1 MDTGLIHI
9 YCGDGKGKTTASL
22 GLVLRCAGRGGKILF
37 AQFLKGRPTGEL
49 ESLKALPQVTVL
61 RGKAILKFT
70 FQMTDAEKQATCEA
84 QTALLQKVRDFCE
97 MHHPD
102 LAVCDE
108 LVGACAL
115 GLVPEE
121 QVLDFLK
128 DKPAHTEVVLTGRD
142 PSPALLDLADYVSEI
157 KKIKHPFDRGL
168 AARIPLRGEC
178 TFTGGLATSPSFS
191 RLLSEELGVPVNVPE
206 YPQLVGAIGAALIA
220 ARI

>member
-1 MDTGLIHI
+1 MMDTGLIHI

-49 ESLKALPQVTVL
+49 EALKALPQVTIL

-70 FQMTDAEKQATCEA
+70 FQMTDVEKQATCEA

-115 GLVPEE
+115 GFVPEE

-157 KKIKHPFDRGL
+157 KKIKHPFDQGL
-168 AARIPLRGEC
+168 AARIGI
-178 TFTGGLATSPSFS
+178 
-191 RLLSEELGVPVNVPE
+191 EE
-206 YPQLVGAIGAALIA
+206 
-220 ARI
+220 

>member
-1 MDTGLIHI
+1 MMDTGLIHI
-9 YCGDGKGKTTASL
+9 YYGDGKGKTTASL

-49 ESLKALPQVTVL
+49 EALKALPQITVL

-168 AARIPLRGEC
+168 AARIGI
-178 TFTGGLATSPSFS
+178 
-191 RLLSEELGVPVNVPE
+191 EE
-206 YPQLVGAIGAALIA
+206 
-220 ARI
+220 

>member
-1 MDTGLIHI
+1 MMDTGLIHI

-121 QVLDFLK
+121 QVLDFLRTNRPIRK
-128 DKPAHTEVVLTGRD
+128 
-142 PSPALLDLADYVSEI
+142 SS
-157 KKIKHPFDRGL
+157 
-168 AARIPLRGEC
+168 
-178 TFTGGLATSPSFS
+178 
-191 RLLSEELGVPVNVPE
+191 
-206 YPQLVGAIGAALIA
+206 
-220 ARI
+220 

>member
-49 ESLKALPQVTVL
+49 EALKALPQVTVL

-84 QTALLQKVRDFCE
+84 QTALLQKVRDCCD
-97 MHHPD
+97 MHPPD

-108 LVGACAL
+108 LVGACAR

-121 QVLDFLK
+121 QALDFLK

-168 AARIPLRGEC
+168 AARIGI
-178 TFTGGLATSPSFS
+178 
-191 RLLSEELGVPVNVPE
+191 EE
-206 YPQLVGAIGAALIA
+206 
-220 ARI
+220 

>member
-70 FQMTDAEKQATCEA
+70 FQMTDAEQQATGEA

-157 KKIKHPFDRGL
+157 KKIKHPYDRGL
-168 AARIPLRGEC
+168 AARIGI
-178 TFTGGLATSPSFS
+178 
-191 RLLSEELGVPVNVPE
+191 EE
-206 YPQLVGAIGAALIA
+206 
-220 ARI
+220 

>member
-1 MDTGLIHI
+1 
-9 YCGDGKGKTTASL
+9 
-22 GLVLRCAGRGGKILF
+22 
-37 AQFLKGRPTGEL
+37 
-49 ESLKALPQVTVL
+49 
-61 RGKAILKFT
+61 
-70 FQMTDAEKQATCEA
+70 MTDAEKQATCEA

-121 QVLDFLK
+121 QALDFLK

-168 AARIPLRGEC
+168 AARIGI
-178 TFTGGLATSPSFS
+178 
-191 RLLSEELGVPVNVPE
+191 EE
-206 YPQLVGAIGAALIA
+206 
-220 ARI
+220 

>member
-1 MDTGLIHI
+1 MDTGLIHV

-22 GLVLRCAGRGGKILF
+22 GLILRCAGRGGKILF

-49 ESLKALPQVTVL
+49 EALKALPQVTVL

-70 FQMTDAEKQATCEA
+70 FQMTDAEKHATCEA
-84 QTALLQKVRDFCE
+84 QTALLQEVRDFCE

-128 DKPAHTEVVLTGRD
+128 DKPTHTEVVLTGRD

-168 AARIPLRGEC
+168 AARIGI
-178 TFTGGLATSPSFS
+178 
-191 RLLSEELGVPVNVPE
+191 EE
-206 YPQLVGAIGAALIA
+206 
-220 ARI
+220 

>member
-1 MDTGLIHI
+1 MMDTGLIHI

-49 ESLKALPQVTVL
+49 EALKALPQVTIL

-70 FQMTDAEKQATCEA
+70 FQMTDVEKQATCEA

-142 PSPALLDLADYVSEI
+142 PSPALLNLADYVSEI
-157 KKIKHPFDRGL
+157 KKIKHPFDQGL
-168 AARIPLRGEC
+168 AARIGI
-178 TFTGGLATSPSFS
+178 
-191 RLLSEELGVPVNVPE
+191 EE
-206 YPQLVGAIGAALIA
+206 
-220 ARI
+220 

>member
-37 AQFLKGRPTGEL
+37 ARFLKGRPPGEL
-49 ESLKALPQVTVL
+49 EALKALPQVTIL

-128 DKPAHTEVVLTGRD
+128 DKPTHTEVVLTGRD
-142 PSPALLDLADYVSEI
+142 PSQALLDLADYVSEI

-168 AARIPLRGEC
+168 AARIGI
-178 TFTGGLATSPSFS
+178 
-191 RLLSEELGVPVNVPE
+191 EE
-206 YPQLVGAIGAALIA
+206 
-220 ARI
+220 